1 MAAMKLRYPAVLIT
15 LFSLFHPSI
24 AGAQWGNVFNGTPIS
39 THSGNQL
46 SAVSVSDGA
55 GGAIIAWAD
64 NRNGNWD
71 IFAQRV
77 NAWGQVQW
85 AANGVPVRVA
95 LNNQTNPAIVSDGA
109 QGAVVFY
116 EHLANNGS
124 TDIQAQRLNAA
135 GAQMWLNPTLVCSAQ
150 HDQSSPRAVAVTGG
164 TIVVWQ
170 DNRQGSTMQADVY
183 VQRVDMSGVN
193 QWTSDGVAICTATQ
207 KQTNARLVSD
217 GIGSGGAI
225 IAWSDFRDS
234 STYGIYARRIDNT
247 GLVQWAA
254 DGVLLGSDTGAEN
267 PPALASDGAGGAIV
281 TWHSDTD
288 GDNDIYAQRINSSG
302 VVQWT
307 PGGVGVCTAS
317 ESQIQPQVIADGSGG
332 AIMTWQDLRNT
343 VTFSDEDVYAQRV
356 NASGAAQWTA
366 DGVALCTEDGGSVQP
381 QIISD
386 AAGGAVVVW
395 TDYRLLGADLYTQRV
410 NAAGT
415 VLWATNGTEV
425 ILANAAQ
432 TGPAPVPD
440 GFGGMI
446 VAWTDLRS
454 GTFDVYANRIT
465 GGGIIPTP
473 VRDTPVPQSIA
484 VSVYPNPFSASTRI
498 DITSHREAPVN
509 VDMFDVS
516 GRRVRSLSLA
526 QAGAAIRTIPFDGR
540 DEHGTL
546 LPSGLYFCR
555 IQSAGETVTRKLV
568 LQR

>member
-1 MAAMKLRYPAVLIT
+1 MKPRFILCLFALSLTLYPPVAR
-15 LFSLFHPSI
+15 
-24 AGAQWGNVFNGTPIS
+24 AQWGNVFNGTAIS
-39 THSGNQL
+39 TGTGNQF

-64 NRNGNWD
+64 NRNGNYD

-85 AANGVPVRVA
+85 TGNGVPVRVA

-109 QGAVVFY
+109 QGAVIFW

-135 GAQMWLNPTLVCSAQ
+135 GAQMWLNPTTICGAQ
-150 HDQSSPRAVAVTGG
+150 HDQSSPRAVAATGG

-183 VQRVDMSGVN
+183 AQRVDMSGVN

-207 KQTNARLVSD
+207 KQTNARIVGD

-225 IAWSDFRDS
+225 IAWTDFRDS
-234 STYGIYARRIDNT
+234 STYSVYARRIDNT
-247 GLVQWAA
+247 GLVQWTA
-254 DGVLLGSDTGAEN
+254 DGVLLGPDTGTEVV
-267 PPALASDGAGGAIV
+267 PAIASDGANGAIV

-302 VVQWT
+302 AVQWT
-307 PGGVGVCTAS
+307 PGGVGVCTAI
-317 ESQIQPQVIADGSGG
+317 ESQIQPQIAPDASGG
-332 AIMTWQDLRNT
+332 AIVTWQDLRNT
-343 VTFSDEDVYAQRV
+343 VTFFDEDVYAQRI

-366 DGVALCTEDGGSVQP
+366 DGVALCTEDGASTQP
-381 QIISD
+381 QIIPD
-386 AAGGAVVVW
+386 GAGGAVVVW
-395 TDYRLLGADLYTQRV
+395 PDTRLLGYDLYAQRV

-415 VLWATNGTEV
+415 VLWTTNGAEV

-446 VAWTDLRS
+446 VAWNDNRNAN
-454 GTFDVYANRIT
+454 FDVYANRIT

-473 VRDTPVPQSIA
+473 VRDTPVVPSIG
-484 VSVYPNPFSASTRI
+484 VNIYPNPSSASTTI
-498 DITSHREAPVN
+498 DITSDREAPVT
-509 VDMFDVS
+509 VDVFDVS
-516 GRRVRSLSLA
+516 GRRVRSWNVGRVDA
-526 QAGAAIRTIPFDGR
+526 PTRTIPFDGR
-540 DEHGTL
+540 DQRGQL

-555 IQSAGETVTRKLV
+555 VRAGSATIARKL
-568 LQR
+568 LIQR